1 MGGAFRKAVSAEE
14 AIKKLAIAGG
24 IESETYNDVMP
35 YAPGE
40 KGIPGGGGVA
50 KPWTGPTQKELRRRS
65 TEGSAPFS
73 DTELKQGY
81 RKVK

>member
-14 AIKKLAIAGG
+14 AAKKSEIAIG
-24 IESETYNDVMP
+24 IREPDPVMP

-40 KGIPGGGGVA
+40 KGIPGPSGVA
-50 KPWTGPTQKELRRRS
+50 REWTGPTQKELRRRA
-65 TEGSAPFS
+65 TGGSPSFS
-73 DTELKQGY
+73 DAELKQGY